1 MGKKRVY
8 EFAKEVNQSS
18 KDVVEKAQTLGIDV
32 NNHMGSLSGDDE
44 LKLKQAFSSKT
55 KQTTQAKPSANQHE
69 KPKFH
74 GKSSKNNP
82 NFQNR
87 KGNKDLT
94 QNNRQNNS
102 ANANRSNQGQRP
114 NQGSTNNTQRQN
126 QGQRPA
132 QGGSNNAQRQN
143 QGQRPAQGWCE

>member
-44 LKLKQAFSSKT
+44 SKLKQAFSSKT

-69 KPKFH
+69 
-74 GKSSKNNP
+74 N
-82 NFQNR
+82 QNSMER
-87 KGNKDLT
+87 ARRIT
-94 QNNRQNNS
+94 QISRIEKEIK
-102 ANANRSNQGQRP
+102 
-114 NQGSTNNTQRQN
+114 T
-126 QGQRPA
+126 
-132 QGGSNNAQRQN
+132 
-143 QGQRPAQGWCE
+143 